1 VITIEPGVYFIP
13 ALLHDPE
20 VRRKH
25 RGRVDFAKA
34 ETYLA
39 LGGVRI
45 EDMVLV
51 TGSGVSVLTTL
62 PRELQ

>member
-1 VITIEPGVYFIP
+1 MVHEGPAVSPSSKDRVAQGMVFTVEPGVYIP
-13 ALLHDPE
+13 
-20 VRRKH
+20 
-25 RGRVDFAKA
+25 GW
-34 ETYLA
+34 
-39 LGGVRI
+39 GGVRI